1 MSEDSGTKQDLLYIK
16 DFGIYF
22 KDDDRRLI
30 VLQDVNAIIKQG
42 EVVAIVGESGAGK
55 SLLCRSI
62 MKLLP
67 KSAIVSGG
75 KIFFKEKWDILN
87 INNSEI
93 YKLRGREM
101 AMIFQDPLAYIN
113 PVLTC
118 GAQIAESVR
127 LSGKS
132 ADKNIIHKTFELLS
146 KVGIVDVERIY
157 YSYPHQLSGGQLQ
170 RVMIAMALAG
180 NPSLI
185 LADEP
190 TTALDVTHQEQI
202 LHLLKSINV
211 ESKTTI
217 VLVTHDL
224 SMARRIADRVF
235 VMNRGTIVESGSSED
250 VFKHPKHIYTKALL
264 MCKPPISRKYKI
276 LPTVPSILEN
286 QDRLDRFAPAELV
299 VSEYEINERL
309 NFLNNQ
315 KLILKVNDL
324 SFTYKSFL
332 SQKRYSALDKISFS
346 LKRGEC
352 LGIVGESGSGKTTL
366 AQCISG
372 LLSPSNKESVQFFDN
387 DECLLNFPDRK
398 SLTKFVQ
405 YIFQNTFDTLD
416 PRQAVLDGLVEVLI
430 HHRIRPN
437 RKTCREYATDILTS
451 LYISSENLN
460 KLPHEFSAGQRQRIV
475 LARALAIQPEL
486 LICDEPVSSLDV
498 SIQAEILNLLKK
510 RVVESNLSCIFISHD
525 ISTVRYLADT
535 ILVLKNGRVEE
546 IGETERLLADS
557 KSDYTRSLIKSAS

>member
-1 MSEDSGTKQDLLYIK
+1 MSEDNGVKQDLLYIK

-22 KDDDRRLI
+22 DEDDRRLI

-42 EVVAIVGESGAGK
+42 EVVALVGESGAGK

-75 KIFFKEKWDILN
+75 KIFYKEKWDILSC
-87 INNSEI
+87 NNSEI

-118 GAQIAESVR
+118 GAQIAESVK
-127 LSGKS
+127 LSGES
-132 ADKNIIHKTFELLS
+132 ADKDIKYKTFELLS
-146 KVGIVDVERIY
+146 TVGIVEVERIY

-170 RVMIAMALAG
+170 RVMIALALAG
-180 NPSLI
+180 KPSLI

-190 TTALDVTHQEQI
+190 TTALDVMLQEHI
-202 LHLLKSINV
+202 LQLLKSINV
-211 ESKTTI
+211 EFKTTI
-217 VLVTHDL
+217 ILVTHDL

-235 VMNRGTIVESGSSED
+235 VMNRGRIVESGSSGH

-264 MCKPPISRKYKI
+264 MCKPPISKKYKI
-276 LPTVPSILEN
+276 LPTIPTILEN
-286 QDRLDRFAPAELV
+286 QDKLDVFAPSELE
-299 VSEYEINERL
+299 VSDYEKNERL
-309 NFLNNQ
+309 NFLNSQ
-315 KLILKVNDL
+315 KLILKVNNL
-324 SFTYKSFL
+324 SFAYKSFL
-332 SQKRYSALDKISFS
+332 SQKRFLALEKISFA

-372 LLSPSNKESVQFFDN
+372 LLSPSNMESVQFFDN
-387 DECLLNFPDRK
+387 NECLLNFLDRK
-398 SLTKFVQ
+398 SLSKFVQ

-416 PRQAVLDGLVEVLI
+416 PRQAILDGMVEVL
-430 HHRIRPN
+430 HYHRIRPD
-437 RKTCREYATDILTS
+437 RKACREYATEILTS
-451 LYISSENLN
+451 LHFRSENLD

-475 LARALAIQPEL
+475 LARALALQPEL

-510 RVVESNLSCIFISHD
+510 RVVDSNLSCIFISHD

-535 ILVLKNGRVEE
+535 IMILKNGKVEE
-546 IGETERLLADS
+546 VGETERLMAEP
-557 KSDYTRSLIKSAS
+557 KSDYTRALIQSAN